1 MFREACEREGY
12 TYDPKQAGWLEPIY
26 IAETDAQARAEYEP
40 HFWYWVK
47 QLLPGIN
54 INPPGYTS
62 LRSIESM
69 LKGLKTFAI
78 NLETWDE
85 VEDGH
90 YAIVG
95 SPDTVYERLVADIER
110 LGVGN
115 LLGLLQ
121 LGTLPGELT
130 RRNLELFASEVL
142 PRLRQRFPEG
152 EPVIKQL
159 TQAQA

>member
-1 MFREACEREGY
+1 
-12 TYDPKQAGWLEPIY
+12 
-26 IAETDAQARAEYEP
+26 
-40 HFWYWVK
+40 VK
-47 QLLPGIN
+47 KLLPGIN
-54 INPPGYTS
+54 INPPGYTT

-95 SPDTVYERLVADIER
+95 SPDTVYERLVEDIER

-130 RRNLELFASEVL
+130 RRNLELFATEVA
-142 PRLRQRFPEG
+142 PRLRERFPEG
-152 EPVIKQL
+152 EPVLQQL